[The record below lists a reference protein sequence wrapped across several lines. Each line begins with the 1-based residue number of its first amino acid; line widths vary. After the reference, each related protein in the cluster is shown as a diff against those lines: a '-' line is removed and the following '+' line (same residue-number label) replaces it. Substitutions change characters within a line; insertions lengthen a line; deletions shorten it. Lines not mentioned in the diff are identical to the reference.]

1 MKIPGYAAA
10 MGLAKKTTKEE
21 VEQADE
27 ATAFERL
34 KGAGG
39 PRAAQNLPMGH
50 AGKVTMKHVDASNA
64 SPQVKAAIKKAAP
77 DIKSYGDRAAAL
89 NAAGIRREEVDIQ
102 EEPFETDGPF
112 KNRSAV
118 YRSKNVKTGA
128 TIQHTGSL
136 KQQIK
141 STLGTHTKPNLPGA
155 NRTMEEVELDEGKMD
170 HMSLSSL
177 WHQHARHNYS
187 SDQGYGHGEGSM
199 KNGSHAATA
208 IENHVRK
215 HYGNKVADDMVSHS
229 DHSVAHAEYAGPGE
243 AEHHEKEAEK
253 LRKKHGI
260 TGTLHGESYVREEN
274 EEKGENA
281 EKHEERPKKPNA
293 FTMKSKGTSEFA
305 KSSSGGKTKE
315 TSTGRTHS
323 SGDRY

>member
-1 MKIPGYAAA
+1 MDATRNLIDYAMDNNGVEFRNELYASIHDRVTAA
-10 MGLAKKTTKEE
+10 IEAKKQEIAGNL
-21 VEQADE
+21 VRQE
-27 ATAFERL
+27 ATMKDYENSAEDKKQDKAIMKRTGMTAKEMEKSEMDKDMDK
-34 KGAGG
+34 KG
-39 PRAAQNLPMGH
+39 
-50 AGKVTMKHVDASNA
+50 MKESV
-64 SPQVKAAIKKAAP
+64 
-77 DIKSYGDRAAAL
+77 
-89 NAAGIRREEVDIQ
+89 
-102 EEPFETDGPF
+102 EP
-112 KNRSAV
+112 
-118 YRSKNVKTGA
+118 
-128 TIQHTGSL
+128 
-136 KQQIK
+136 
-141 STLGTHTKPNLPGA
+141 
-155 NRTMEEVELDEGKMD
+155 LDEGKMEK
-170 HMSLSSL
+170 MSLSGL
-177 WHQHARHNYS
+177 WHRHGNESYHA
-187 SDQGYGHGEGSM
+187 DQGYGVGAGST
-199 KNGSHAATA
+199 KNSSHAATA

-281 EKHEERPKKPNA
+281 EKREEKPKKPNA
-293 FTMKSKGTSEFA
+293 FTMKSKGPSEFA